1 MKFYE
6 NDLSLENEKICDV
19 QKLLEYVKVFNLLKK
34 MVIFEVKVFL
44 VNDKKKFIIKKLKKI
59 VIYEDKDKE

>member
-1 MKFYE
+1 
-6 NDLSLENEKICDV
+6 
-19 QKLLEYVKVFNLLKK
+19 

>member
-1 MKFYE
+1 MKFYV

-19 QKLLEYVKVFNLLKK
+19 QKLLEYVKVLNLLKK

-59 VIYEDKDKE
+59 VIS